1 LRKFRHWTPRYI
13 YHRLGLVVY
22 QRRFPNAP
30 WLTRAMVEI
39 LESWLKPSDR
49 GIEWG
54 SGRSTIWLA
63 KRIGSLV
70 SVEHNPVWYRRISAE
85 LKARG
90 LQNVEYHL
98 CEDAHEYSRLTD
110 NFSSEAFDFC
120 FVDGEARDHCAL
132 KAISLVKPG
141 GILIVDNCNWY
152 LPTPKHSF
160 SPFSRNAE
168 QGPYI
173 GKWNLFL
180 DDVRGWRQVWT
191 TNGVTDSGLWIK
203 PAATDEPRRDLEMLE
218 QFSAGHQP

>member
-1 LRKFRHWTPRYI
+1 
-13 YHRLGLVVY
+13 
-22 QRRFPNAP
+22 
-30 WLTRAMVEI
+30 M
-39 LESWLKPSDR
+39 
-49 GIEWG
+49 
-54 SGRSTIWLA
+54 
-63 KRIGSLV
+63 
-70 SVEHNPVWYRRISAE
+70 
-85 LKARG
+85 
-90 LQNVEYHL
+90 EYHL